1 MKITAMQKTIAL
13 AVAFVIV
20 AALIVV
26 FVAMP
31 MFTTMSGLDAQ
42 KAQAQQQVQAAQSLL
57 NRLEEAKT
65 RSALTEAELLKI
77 GTQMPDSPQLPTM
90 IVEFQDLANEAGV
103 SVTSFVP
110 GQPAPTGGGKFTE
123 IPITTAVTAKWDDL
137 LDYLRRL
144 DASTRLVRVTNV
156 SISPVAASTTTTDTD
171 DEEADLAVSIS
182 MKAYVMGV
190 NGVLT
195 PPAVTTTGSAVPTAT
210 K

>member
-31 MFTTMSGLDAQ
+31 MFTTMSDLEAQ
-42 KAQAQQQVQAAQSLL
+42 KAQAQQQYQAAQSLL
-57 NRLEEAKT
+57 NRLEEAKS
-65 RSALTEAELLKI
+65 RSAMTEAELLKI
-77 GTQMPDSPQLPTM
+77 GTQMPDSPQLPTV
-90 IVEFQDLANEAGV
+90 IVEFQDMANEAGV

-110 GQPAPTGGGKFTE
+110 GQPAPAGAGLFTE

-144 DASTRLVRVTNV
+144 DDSTRLVRVTNV
-156 SISPVAASTTTTDTD
+156 SISPAASAATTATA
-171 DEEADLAVSIS
+171 DEEADLAISIS

-190 NGVLT
+190 NGVLA
-195 PPAVTTTGSAVPTAT
+195 PPAAATTGSVAPTT
-210 K
+210 TP